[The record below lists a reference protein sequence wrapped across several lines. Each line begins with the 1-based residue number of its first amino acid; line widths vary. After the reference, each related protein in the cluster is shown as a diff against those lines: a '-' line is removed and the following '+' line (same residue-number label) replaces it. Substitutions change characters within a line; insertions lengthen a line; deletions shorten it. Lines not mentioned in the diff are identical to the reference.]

1 MTQGPADVPGSS
13 QNESRRSSGCR
24 RAMPSSDRLHR
35 QQVAKKAACRAT
47 CRGRSPPRS
56 FALPPGLLGHVR
68 AGTAPLVRA
77 MADSPGSY
85 EACKE
90 RGNRFF
96 KARQYDRACAEYS
109 TALTCASDDAQRA
122 VALSNRALTWLEM
135 GEHESAVADCTAA
148 LAVEPANVCMPSI
161 CGGDVAVRR

>member
-1 MTQGPADVPGSS
+1 M
-13 QNESRRSSGCR
+13 
-24 RAMPSSDRLHR
+24 
-35 QQVAKKAACRAT
+35 
-47 CRGRSPPRS
+47 
-56 FALPPGLLGHVR
+56 
-68 AGTAPLVRA
+68 RA

-109 TALTCASDDAQRA
+109 TALTCASDDAQRV

-135 GEHESAVADCTAA
+135 GEYESAVADCTAA

-161 CGGDVAVRR
+161 CGGVVAVRR